1 MSKRRHHPYLEHE
14 GTVLWQ
20 QVDRAIAELEE
31 NDDLT
36 ITTSRPY
43 VIGYIC
49 RALKGS
55 DSSDRKDRVG

>member
-1 MSKRRHHPYLEHE
+1 M
-14 GTVLWQ
+14 LWQ